1 MKTARI
7 EDAKPG
13 NVVLTVDDMVYIAKS
28 PRSVHKMIKE
38 IEKKHHKTPLITFI
52 PRGDTL
58 ILISF

>member
-28 PRSVHKMIKE
+28 PRSMHKLIKE
-38 IEKKHHKTPLITFI
+38 IEKKHHKPPLISYT
-52 PRGDTL
+52 PKGDTW
-58 ILISF
+58 IF

>member
-7 EDAKPG
+7 KDAKPG
-13 NVVLTVDDMVYIAKS
+13 NVVLTVNNTVYIARS

-38 IEKKHHKTPLITFI
+38 IEKKHGKTPLVTFI

-58 ILISF
+58 ILISS